1 MGVKARYRNGMLEY
15 FDPQQ
20 LHERV
25 GQVAPVTFYDDF
37 YGKAIDTTLT
47 WTAID
52 VSAAGLTTPVLVA
65 DSATVG
71 GNGIVSLPLD
81 ATSEAQETGLTWG
94 DQRTLAL
101 NRGPIFDC
109 VLSLQTLPTLLAIGV
124 WGLAGDKNAVA
135 DNVAESAWFRV
146 DGNGVVTVE
155 TDDTVTETV
164 KVSTGV
170 TVVAGAPHAYRIDC
184 TDPTKVLFYIDGV
197 QVAASTTFNMNQVPA
212 LKLQPYFHLAKASG
226 AGLGV
231 IELDVVRAFQKRS

>member
-65 DSATVG
+65 SASSGV
-71 GNGIVSLPLD
+71 VSLPLD

-94 DQRTLAL
+94 DQRTLML
-101 NRGPIFDC
+101 SRGPIFDC
-109 VLSLQTLPTLLAIGV
+109 VLSLQTLPTLLSIGV
-124 WGLAGDKNAVA
+124 WGLAGNKNAVA
-135 DNVAESAWFRV
+135 DTVAESAWFRV

-155 TDDTVTETV
+155 TDDTVNETT
-164 KVSTGV
+164 KVATGV

-197 QVAASTTFNMNQVPA
+197 QVAAATTFNMNQVPT